1 MNTIEFQKYRSF
13 LFIIILAVV
22 SVGCKNKEEKKTV
35 AVITE
40 SEMKISDSLKWSE
53 RMLLS
58 EIARFPDPTLLD
70 FRDKPKWNYTNG
82 LILTATQRVY
92 EETNKQA
99 YYDYIYE
106 FGDKMVNENG
116 EIKTY
121 KQQDYKLDVLKPG
134 DALLYLY
141 SKTKEERFLK
151 ALQTLR
157 TQITGQPRTSDGGF
171 WHKKVYEHQMWL
183 DGLYMAQPF
192 YAHYTKMF
200 SEGEEAEKAY
210 NEIVKQFALIQKH
223 TLDEKTGLLY
233 HGWDEKKQQDWADT
247 NTGTSANF
255 WSRAMG
261 WYGMALVDVLD
272 YLPEDHPGRKDMI
285 TYLNQFVKAVAKVQ
299 DKDTGLWYQVLDKGD
314 LEGNYLEATG
324 SSMFVYVMAK
334 GVNQGYLPKKYRT
347 IAEKGFQ
354 GILDHL
360 VEVEPNGM
368 VNLEKCCAVAGLG
381 GDRDG
386 SFEYYINEE
395 VRANDPKGTG
405 PFIMASLELNK

>member
-1 MNTIEFQKYRSF
+1 MKTIKFQKYRSF
-13 LFIIILAVV
+13 LFIIILAVMA
-22 SVGCKNKEEKKTV
+22 VGCKNKNEEKSV

-53 RMLLS
+53 RMLIS

-70 FRDKPKWNYTNG
+70 FREKPKWNYTNG

-92 EETNKQA
+92 EETNKQG

-121 KQQDYKLDVLKPG
+121 TLQDYKLDVLKPG

-157 TQITGQPRTSDGGF
+157 MQITGQPRTSDGGF

-210 NEIVKQFALIQKH
+210 
-223 TLDEKTGLLY
+223 
-233 HGWDEKKQQDWADT
+233 
-247 NTGTSANF
+247 
-255 WSRAMG
+255 
-261 WYGMALVDVLD
+261 
-272 YLPEDHPGRKDMI
+272 
-285 TYLNQFVKAVAKVQ
+285 
-299 DKDTGLWYQVLDKGD
+299 
-314 LEGNYLEATG
+314 
-324 SSMFVYVMAK
+324 
-334 GVNQGYLPKKYRT
+334 
-347 IAEKGFQ
+347 
-354 GILDHL
+354 
-360 VEVEPNGM
+360 
-368 VNLEKCCAVAGLG
+368 
-381 GDRDG
+381 
-386 SFEYYINEE
+386 
-395 VRANDPKGTG
+395 
-405 PFIMASLELNK
+405 